1 MAFLLIGWEVKGY
14 FKSLR
19 IVGILIPI
27 YFAVFFVD
35 LVQFSTSGDETEA
48 FTHAKIIEL
57 KNQFGHIS
65 RKLELIYVFHHWSRL
80 FATCIRNVLCL
91 VSIQNTSQDKLTRVT
106 ILKS

>member
-27 YFAVFFVD
+27 YFVVFFLD

-48 FTHAKIIEL
+48 FTHAKITEL

-65 RKLELIYVFHHWSRL
+65 RNLELIYVFHHWSRL
-80 FATCIRNVLCL
+80 LATCIRNVFCF
-91 VSIQNTSQDKLTRVT
+91 VSLQNTTESKLPTIT
-106 ILKS
+106 ILKT